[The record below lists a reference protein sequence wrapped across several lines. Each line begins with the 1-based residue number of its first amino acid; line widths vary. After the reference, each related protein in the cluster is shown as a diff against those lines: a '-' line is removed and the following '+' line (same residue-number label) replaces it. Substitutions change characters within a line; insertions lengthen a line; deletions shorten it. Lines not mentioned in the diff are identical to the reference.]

1 MEQKNR
7 PSGRATGATGLS
19 KRQRVALVLG
29 LVVVSGFLFWDGD
42 HFTQPPHQADIGFE
56 EMDEFIS
63 LFDQPEADDE
73 VIADGENDSVSPAE
87 QILAEAEQPPDDS
100 MTQLII
106 SSDSQAPPVSS
117 ASGAEQNDRPIRLTG
132 TIYPIK

>member
-1 MEQKNR
+1 
-7 PSGRATGATGLS
+7 
-19 KRQRVALVLG
+19 
-29 LVVVSGFLFWDGD
+29 
-42 HFTQPPHQADIGFE
+42 
-56 EMDEFIS
+56 MDEVIS
-63 LFDQPEADDE
+63 LSDQPEAEDE
-73 VIADGENDSVSPAE
+73 VIADGENDSVRPAE

-106 SSDSQAPPVSS
+106 SSDSQAPPVST